1 MRRSSILVAALAG
14 AVALIAAGTPQAR
27 AGSTDPVLLIGQAT
41 ASGGSPSRIVDL
53 LGSWGFDD
61 LMQIDYPLNV
71 VVSQGSTF
79 VRFPVGGAPVTGSF
93 AGLADGLDATEIAT
107 LETQGSP
114 TAAASIARLSLHEMT
129 LTLPATF
136 DAGSVHVVL
145 YVTLPY
151 EGTFLSNTA
160 VAAGAAS

>member
-1 MRRSSILVAALAG
+1 MRRSSILAALAG
-14 AVALIAAGTPQAR
+14 ALAVVAVANVPVR

-61 LMQIDYPLNV
+61 VMQIDYPLNV
-71 VVSQGSTF
+71 VVSQGSSF
-79 VRFPVGGAPVTGSF
+79 VRFPVGGAPV
-93 AGLADGLDATEIAT
+93 AGTFGDLVDGLDSTEIAA
-107 LETQGSP
+107 LEAEGSP
-114 TAAASIARLSLHEMT
+114 TASASIARLALHEMT

-136 DAGSVHVVL
+136 APGSMNVVL
-145 YVTLPY
+145 YVSLPY

-160 VAAGAAS
+160 VTVGAGS